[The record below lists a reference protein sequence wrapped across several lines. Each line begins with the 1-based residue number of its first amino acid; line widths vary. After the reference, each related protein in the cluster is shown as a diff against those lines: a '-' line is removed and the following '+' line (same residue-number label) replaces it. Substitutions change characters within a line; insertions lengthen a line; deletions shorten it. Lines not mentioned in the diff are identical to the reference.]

1 VAALVLYDNPR
12 SSNALKVRF
21 LLAELG
27 MAYERREIPL
37 ARPRPDWYL
46 ALNPVGGVPA
56 LDDGGLVVSE
66 SQAILRHLAR
76 REGRD
81 DLLGGDL
88 AGRAAVDEFLDRW
101 ATGFRAAFFRHEA
114 PALGY
119 APGGGGFGAAPPDP
133 ARAAEAEREIA
144 PRLALLDGLVAP
156 EACVLGR
163 FTLADVAVAPVLHR
177 TLGTGLDLRPYPNLL
192 SLRDTLLARP
202 SFAAA
207 EPVG

>member
-1 VAALVLYDNPR
+1 MPTIVLYDHPR

-27 MAYERREIPL
+27 LAYERREVPL

-46 ALNPVGGVPA
+46 AVNPVGGVPA

-66 SQAILRHLAR
+66 SQAVLRHLAR

-101 ATGFRAAFFRHEA
+101 TTGFRAAFFRHEA

-119 APGGGGFGAAPPDP
+119 GPGGFGTAAPDP
-133 ARAAEAEREIA
+133 ARAAEVEREIA
-144 PRLALLDGLVAP
+144 PRLALLDGLVTP
-156 EACVLGR
+156 GACVLGR
-163 FTLADVAVAPVLHR
+163 FTLADAAVAPVLHR
-177 TLGTGLDLRPYPNLL
+177 TLGSGLDLARYPNLL
-192 SLRDTLLARP
+192 GLRETLLARP
-202 SFAAA
+202 SFQAAD
-207 EPVG
+207 PVG